1 MKAAILLVFLLA
13 LAGGHA
19 AAAFTP
25 ERLREIFNFDPE
37 TPGDSE
43 MLHDRVSREE
53 LVEWARIGLTHESPA
68 SLARVITITG
78 SRDQRYSN
86 DLTGTEKD
94 EIVDCIIKTS
104 ERHIALTGSYGSLG
118 KLGAFVHPKIG
129 LKKML
134 RRRSRLLVLN
144 GVRKSDREFQI
155 SNLVLI

>member
-25 ERLREIFNFDPE
+25 ERLREIFSFDSRSPE
-37 TPGDSE
+37 DDE
-43 MLHDRVSREE
+43 QLFNMVSREE
-53 LVEWARIGLTHESPA
+53 LVEWARIGLTRESPA
-68 SLARVITITG
+68 SLALLISITG
-78 SRDQRYSN
+78 SRYQRYSD
-86 DLTGTEKD
+86 DLTDREKD

-144 GVRKSDREFQI
+144 GVRKSEREFQI
-155 SNLVLI
+155 SNWVLI